1 MYPYVTKKRPISFRQ
16 LRAVDLWLKY
26 GRRSKARA
34 LREAG
39 YSKAIIRQPHKVFNS
54 PAVREELDKRGFG
67 FTGIHDNL
75 EPQGKPIPI
84 YRPTIDFSSVSLEQW
99 QVLKEKLRVIGYETP
114 PVQAINGNI
123 IPNQSWL

>member
-1 MYPYVTKKRPISFRQ
+1 MYPSVTKKRPISFRQ
-16 LRAVDLWLKY
+16 LRAIDLWLKY
-26 GRRSKARA
+26 GRKSKARA

-75 EPQGKPIPI
+75 EPQGKPIPV
-84 YRPTIDFSSVSLEQW
+84 YRPAIDFSSVPTEQW
-99 QVLKEKLRVIGYETP
+99 QLLREKLRAIGYETQ
-114 PVQAINGNI
+114 PVQGINGNV
-123 IPNQSWL
+123 IPSN